1 MKKNKINTINMM
13 KYPKI
18 VGWVIVGGFWLIVG
32 CALESMKNREIVET
46 SNTAEDM
53 IGWIVE
59 DVANGRV
66 DSTTADTYIDNLEEI
81 IIDLGVTR

>member
-1 MKKNKINTINMM
+1 MAQQKYNMI

-18 VGWVIVGGFWLIVG
+18 VGWVIVGGFWLITG
-32 CALESMKNREIVET
+32 CALEAMKNKEIVEA
-46 SNTAEDM
+46 SDTAEDM

-59 DVANGRV
+59 DVANGRI
-66 DSTTADTYIDNLEEI
+66 DSTTADTYIYNLEEI

>member
-1 MKKNKINTINMM
+1 MAQQKYNMI

-18 VGWVIVGGFWLIVG
+18 VGWVIVGGFWLITG
-32 CALESMKNREIVET
+32 CALEAMKNKEIVET

-59 DVANGRV
+59 DVANGRI
-66 DSTTADTYIDNLEEI
+66 DSTTADTYIYNLEEI